1 MLGTWGYMCVRGL
14 RTLVGAAP
22 SKHSGLRGERG
33 RPPKVRDGFCQER
46 MLRRKKIG
54 VVASG
59 VTWAIG
65 NTSIFR

>member
-1 MLGTWGYMCVRGL
+1 MCVRGL

-22 SKHSGLRGERG
+22 FKHSGLRGERG

-46 MLRRKKIG
+46 MLRRKEIG